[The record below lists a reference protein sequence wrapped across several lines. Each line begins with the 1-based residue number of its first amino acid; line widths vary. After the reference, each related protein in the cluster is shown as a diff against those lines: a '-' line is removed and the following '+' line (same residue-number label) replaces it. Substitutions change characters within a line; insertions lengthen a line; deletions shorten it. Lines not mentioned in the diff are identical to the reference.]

1 VLIGQY
7 GVDIGDMQSDTFKT
21 AKIMNGDAAPL
32 YKFCGMLSCSIS
44 LGSLMSCAAAY
55 TFSVIDVS
63 IYAGTPLG
71 NVL

>member
-1 VLIGQY
+1 
-7 GVDIGDMQSDTFKT
+7 
-21 AKIMNGDAAPL
+21 MNGDAAPL